1 MTAVFATYYVGNARR
16 VLSKLADASA
26 DLVLSSPPFLAQR
39 NYLPDDDPDKS
50 LELGTEASVGEYIDH
65 LLDVVEECA
74 RVLTPH
80 GTLAFELGDTYAGSG
95 GAGGDYAPGG
105 WKEGQPE
112 YSGTARKSRKWE
124 RVDDGQGHPVPNR
137 NDKRQPGGP
146 GWPLDKSLCLVPEI
160 FRFALVWGFN
170 PLTGRPTEQW
180 RGRNVVRWVRPNPP
194 PGALGDKFR
203 PGTTELIVAC
213 KARDRYFDLEAVR
226 AKAPSP
232 GTHPH
237 AAKGVEVLERS
248 GKSADRDGNWSTLPE
263 QRDYGGA
270 PPLDWWLITTE
281 PYEGAH
287 YATWPSRLCETPIA
301 AMCPQRVCRT
311 CGQPSRRVLGE
322 TDYQPS
328 LNYRGGSLIA
338 DSERV
343 AEDVN
348 QWKGPDGGSASVV
361 AVRETLGW
369 TDCGHDDWRPGI
381 VLDPFAGSGTTLA
394 VAAGYGRAAIGIDLD
409 PRNVELARER
419 VGPLLFEVGQI

>member
-39 NYLPDDDPDKS
+39 NYLPDEDPDKS

-112 YSGTARKSRKWE
+112 YSGSARRKLA
-124 RVDDGQGHPVPNR
+124 RVDDGRGHPVPNR
-137 NDKRQPGGP
+137 DDKRQPGGP

-180 RGRNVVRWVRPNPP
+180 RARNVVRWVRPNPP

-203 PGTTELIVAC
+203 PATTELVVAC

-226 AKAPSP
+226 KPLA
-232 GTHPH
+232 
-237 AAKGVEVLERS
+237 
-248 GKSADRDGNWSTLPE
+248 
-263 QRDYGGA
+263 RDYSAERPTKANREFDRTGAGRQHTERLEVADPGGA

-311 CGQPSRRVLGE
+311 CGQPSRRVLE
-322 TDYQPS
+322 TESPTGAS
-328 LNYRGGSLIA
+328 LWSH
-338 DSERV
+338 E
-343 AEDVN
+343 
-348 QWKGPDGGSASVV
+348 PDGRRRTTETRIPGDGPGTSSRA
-361 AVRETLGW
+361 ETLGW

>member
-1 MTAVFATYYVGNARR
+1 MTGVFATYYVGNARR

-39 NYLPDDDPDKS
+39 NYLPDEDPDKS

-80 GTLAFELGDTYAGSG
+80 GTLAFELGDSYAGSG

-105 WKEGQPE
+105 WREGQPE
-112 YSGTARKSRKWE
+112 FAGTARRKWE
-124 RVDDGQGHPVPNR
+124 RVDDGRGHPVPNR
-137 NDKRQPGGP
+137 DDKRQPGGP

-170 PLTGRPTEQW
+170 PLTGRETEQW

-203 PGTTELIVAC
+203 PGTTELVVAC

-226 AKAPSP
+226 ASVSDWTQRYTEKPMPLSKRAETSEQQ
-232 GTHPH
+232 GDNVRRNMAGETLNPH
-237 AAKGVEVLERS
+237 
-248 GKSADRDGNWSTLPE
+248 
-263 QRDYGGA
+263 GA

-301 AMCPQRVCRT
+301 AMSPQRVCRT
-311 CGQPSRRVLGE
+311 CGQPSRRVLKTETPTGE
-322 TDYQPS
+322 S
-328 LNYRGGSLIA
+328 LW
-338 DSERV
+338 DHE
-343 AEDVN
+343 
-348 QWKGPDGGSASVV
+348 PDGRRRTSSTRIPGDGPGTSSRA
-361 AVRETLGW
+361 ETLGW